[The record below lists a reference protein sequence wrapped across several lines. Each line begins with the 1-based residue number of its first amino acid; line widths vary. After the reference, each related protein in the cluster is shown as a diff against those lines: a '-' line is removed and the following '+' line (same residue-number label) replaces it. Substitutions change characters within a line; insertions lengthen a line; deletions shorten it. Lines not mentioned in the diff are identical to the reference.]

1 MVVTE
6 EVRERDGGVAV
17 DTSAEVPT
25 AAESTA
31 VVAELA
37 SKSARPGWRVRLAE
51 QPTLVLVVVFA
62 ILYAV
67 TAWQDDSLLTTGG
80 VRSILLLACPLAVFA
95 ACQTI
100 CMLTGGIDLSIAMT
114 ANLAAYVAATQSDT
128 GTVPAL
134 AMALGIGLAVGF
146 VNGLAIGVFRVNPLI
161 MTLGMASVL
170 LGIVTVGL
178 RGWLAGSTNVLDLVR
193 EVGSGTLIGPLPRN
207 IIVWAAV
214 ALLLVLGLR
223 SSGLGRVIYAIGDNQ
238 IACRLAGVRVWQ
250 VLLAVYV
257 LSGLLAAIGGL
268 LFSGTTGS
276 VGVDQTN
283 SYLLPSV
290 AATVIGGT
298 SILGGTGGYA
308 GTILGALILTVL
320 NRLLLRIDVS
330 DAVKQMLYGLIV
342 LVLAWLF
349 VRLTG
354 QKAGEGER

>member
-1 MVVTE
+1 MSDDLATRE
-6 EVRERDGGVAV
+6 ED
-17 DTSAEVPT
+17 VPT

-31 VVAELA
+31 VVAAIA
-37 SKSARPGWRVRLAE
+37 SEAARPGWRVRLAE
-51 QPTLVLVVVFA
+51 QPTIVLAGVFVV
-62 ILYAV
+62 LYAI
-67 TAWQDDSLLTTGG
+67 TAWQDDSLLREAG
-80 VRSILLLACPLAVFA
+80 VRSILLLACPLAIFA
-95 ACQTI
+95 ACQTL

-114 ANLAAYVAATQSDT
+114 ANLAAYVAATESGR

-134 AMALGIGLAVGF
+134 AFAFGVGLAVGL

-178 RGWLAGSTNVLDLVR
+178 RGWLSGSTNVLDVVR
-193 EVGSGTLIGPLPRN
+193 DVGSGTLFGPLPKN
-207 IIVWAAV
+207 LIVWAIIAV
-214 ALLLVLGLR
+214 VLVLGLR
-223 SSGLGRVIYAIGDNQ
+223 SSGLGRMIYAVGDNP

-257 LSGLLAAIGGL
+257 MSGLLAAVAGL
-268 LFSGTTGS
+268 LFSGATGS

-283 SYLLPSV
+283 SYLLPAV

-298 SILGGTGGYA
+298 SILGGTGGYS

-320 NRLLLRIDVS
+320 NRLLLRLDVS
-330 DAVKQMLYGLIV
+330 EAFKQMLYGVIV
-342 LVLAWLF
+342 LALAWLY

-354 QKAGEGER
+354 QKSGTGEQ

>member
-1 MVVTE
+1 MS
-6 EVRERDGGVAV
+6 EV
-17 DTSAEVPT
+17 
-25 AAESTA
+25 
-31 VVAELA
+31 VVAAKVEQA
-37 SKSARPGWRVRLAE
+37 QRPGWRTRIAE
-51 QPTLVLVVVFA
+51 QPTIVLLGVFVV
-62 ILYAV
+62 LYAV
-67 TAWQDDSLLTTGG
+67 TVWKDDSLLTTAGI
-80 VRSILLLACPLAVFA
+80 RSILLLACPLAIFA
-95 ACQTI
+95 ASQTL

-114 ANLAAYVAATQSDT
+114 ANLAAYVAATQSGQ

-134 AMALGIGLAVGF
+134 AMALGIGILVGF

-178 RGWLAGSTNVLDLVR
+178 RGWLSGSTNVLDLVR
-193 EVGSGTLIGPLPRN
+193 ELGSGTLIGPLPAN
-207 IIVWAAV
+207 LIVWAIVAV
-214 ALLLVLGLR
+214 VLVLGLS
-223 SSGLGRVIYAIGDNQ
+223 SSGLGRMIYAVGDNP

-257 LSGLLAAIGGL
+257 LSGLLAAVGGL
-268 LFSGTTGS
+268 LFSGATGS

-330 DAVKQMLYGLIV
+330 EAVRQMLYGGIV
-342 LVLAWLF
+342 LVLAWMY

-354 QKAGEGER
+354 QKSGEGER